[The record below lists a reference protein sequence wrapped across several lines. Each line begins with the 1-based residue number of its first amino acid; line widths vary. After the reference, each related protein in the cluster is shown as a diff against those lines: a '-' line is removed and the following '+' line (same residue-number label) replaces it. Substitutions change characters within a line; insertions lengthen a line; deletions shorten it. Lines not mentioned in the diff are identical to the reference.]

1 MNPSIRALA
10 LGIALTAALAPL
22 VHAGGAGVTV
32 ERQGD
37 GRHECDQKLAANT
50 K

>member
-1 MNPSIRALA
+1 MKPSIRVIA
-10 LGIALTAALAPL
+10 LGIALTTSLASL